1 MLLVLRIPPR
11 LLQSERALSRGH
23 WNDLA
28 DGFKAALRS
37 ASMRTVLVAWGI
49 ASLAMGAATVSE
61 IFLAK
66 NTFSA
71 GDFGYGLL
79 YASIGCGLVLGSFA
93 SAAAFARWGV
103 AAVYGGS
110 LALVG
115 VGYFGAGVS
124 PNVWVAAACCVVSG
138 VGNGAAIVCNAIL
151 VQRGTFDLLR
161 GRALTFVMSSTY
173 VLVGIGEVL
182 GGFLVHHTGPRW
194 IWAVAGGA
202 LLVAGFAG
210 WLMARNLGGETAA
223 EAERVRPQDS
233 TPVAAA
239 N

>member
-1 MLLVLRIPPR
+1 
-11 LLQSERALSRGH
+11 
-23 WNDLA
+23 
-28 DGFKAALRS
+28 
-37 ASMRTVLVAWGI
+37 
-49 ASLAMGAATVSE
+49 
-61 IFLAK
+61 
-66 NTFSA
+66 
-71 GDFGYGLL
+71 
-79 YASIGCGLVLGSFA
+79 
-93 SAAAFARWGV
+93 
-103 AAVYGGS
+103 
-110 LALVG
+110 VG

-124 PNVWVAAACCVVSG
+124 PNVWVAAGCCIVSG

-194 IWAVAGGA
+194 IWAVAGAA
-202 LLVAGFAG
+202 LLVAGAAG

-223 EAERVRPQDS
+223 EAERMRPQDS